1 MGGLQLLHV
10 EDQLFLTILIQLGEI
25 LEQRYEL
32 IHGELVVGGVVVVA
46 RTLLRLN
53 NLQLRLDGHF
63 GLASRS

>member
-46 RTLLRLN
+46 RSLLRLN
-53 NLQLRLDGHF
+53 NLLLRLDGHF